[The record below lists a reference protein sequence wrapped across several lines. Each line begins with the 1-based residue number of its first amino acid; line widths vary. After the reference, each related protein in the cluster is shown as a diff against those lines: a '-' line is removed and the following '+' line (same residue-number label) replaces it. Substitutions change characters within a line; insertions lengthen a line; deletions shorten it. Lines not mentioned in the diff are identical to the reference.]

1 MHIFYYESRQLPNTC
16 SLLLTSDQHNN
27 NVVLSATGN
36 KVSQEEA
43 SWTHHYHMK
52 TGGKK
57 GPQSTYKTHS
67 TTNIHTH
74 WCQHAEDIQRP
85 KVFLF
90 FVIYFFFTCVPFWT
104 ATDHFHKVWWSS
116 TVCFWWLIVGPISR
130 WAQSASKWWL

>member
-1 MHIFYYESRQLPNTC
+1 
-16 SLLLTSDQHNN
+16 
-27 NVVLSATGN
+27 
-36 KVSQEEA
+36 
-43 SWTHHYHMK
+43 MK

-90 FVIYFFFTCVPFWT
+90 FVIFFFLHAYLFEQQQIIFIKFGDLALSVFDDLLWAPSQDEPRVLQNGDYSVVLCFQ
-104 ATDHFHKVWWSS
+104 TDPLCS
-116 TVCFWWLIVGPISR
+116 GPM
-130 WAQSASKWWL
+130 QL